1 VPAAVVLPSQSQN
14 RFRSLDGLRGVA
26 ALIVVFHHALLTL
39 PAAANLSAIPA
50 VGSTIWWLEFTPL
63 KFLTAGNEAV
73 LIFFVLSGFVLVL
86 PVLRSR
92 AYEWVGYYFRRTIR
106 LYLPVVASIALAA
119 IIIYAHPQKP
129 GNTSSWVESYSVRSP
144 NWGLFLQAL
153 DIFEPSNP
161 VNNPLWTLRWEMI
174 FSLTLP
180 LFVFGALMLRK
191 RAGVVLTFAI
201 VLVFL
206 GTLKD
211 VTFLLYLPVFFCGA
225 MLAVNADR
233 LLSWSTS
240 IRGRPGVSFAWLA
253 LLLGGGTLLI
263 AHWLL
268 QPFLTHY
275 YLVNELVLSLSFVG
289 AVVIVGVAFLWRPF
303 ESLLT
308 IAPIRWL
315 GRVSFSLYLV
325 HVPILLAFA
334 DVFGHDWL
342 LTIAV
347 AIPVSLVV
355 AELFARFVEQPAHR
369 LSKRVGA
376 AVSARVRVAQDAAS

>member
-1 VPAAVVLPSQSQN
+1 VPEAAVLPSQSQN

-119 IIIYAHPQKP
+119 IIIYAHRQKP
-129 GNTSSWVESYSVRSP
+129 GNASSWVESYSVRSP

-191 RAGVVLTFAI
+191 RAGVVLTCAI

-240 IRGRPGVSFAWLA
+240 IRGRRGVSFAWLA

-275 YLVNELVLSLSFVG
+275 YLVNELVLSVSFVG

>member
-1 VPAAVVLPSQSQN
+1 
-14 RFRSLDGLRGVA
+14 
-26 ALIVVFHHALLTL
+26 
-39 PAAANLSAIPA
+39 
-50 VGSTIWWLEFTPL
+50 
-63 KFLTAGNEAV
+63 
-73 LIFFVLSGFVLVL
+73 
-86 PVLRSR
+86 
-92 AYEWVGYYFRRTIR
+92 
-106 LYLPVVASIALAA
+106 
-119 IIIYAHPQKP
+119 
-129 GNTSSWVESYSVRSP
+129 
-144 NWGLFLQAL
+144 
-153 DIFEPSNP
+153 

-191 RAGVVLTFAI
+191 RAGVVLTCAI

-240 IRGRPGVSFAWLA
+240 IRGRRGVSFAWLA

-275 YLVNELVLSLSFVG
+275 YLVNELVLSVSFVG
-289 AVVIVGVAFLWRPF
+289 AVVIVGVAFLWRLF

-355 AELFARFVEQPAHR
+355 AELFAPFVEQPAHR

-376 AVSARVRVAQDAAS
+376 AVSARVRVAQEAAS